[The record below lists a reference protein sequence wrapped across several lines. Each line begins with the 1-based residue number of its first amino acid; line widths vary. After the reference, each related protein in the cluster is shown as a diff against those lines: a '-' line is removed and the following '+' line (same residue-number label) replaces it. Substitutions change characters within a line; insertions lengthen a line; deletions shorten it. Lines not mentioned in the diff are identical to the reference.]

1 MVINKR
7 FTMEMFAFSLFLT
20 QNLSKYWLRRKL
32 LSVKLVYRQRSS
44 VSFLRRAVALIGG
57 LTRALCDPVFTLSRD
72 SAAFLPLAGEI
83 NNPFYSCL
91 PDHDFSHSLCNPST
105 FCFVLPPPFLLSS
118 RPQTSLDLFMSGCI
132 GCLSDSYTVVSF

>member
-1 MVINKR
+1 
-7 FTMEMFAFSLFLT
+7 MFAFNLFLN
-20 QNLSKYWLRRKL
+20 QNSSKYLLRRKL
-32 LSVKLVYRQRSS
+32 SLVKLVYRQRSS

-57 LTRALCDPVFTLSRD
+57 LTRALCDPVLPSP
-72 SAAFLPLAGEI
+72 AIQPLFLPLAGEI

>member
-1 MVINKR
+1 
-7 FTMEMFAFSLFLT
+7 MEVFAFNLFLN
-20 QNLSKYWLRRKL
+20 QNLSKYLLRRKL
-32 LSVKLVYRQRSS
+32 SSVKLVYRHR
-44 VSFLRRAVALIGG
+44 FLRRAVALIGG